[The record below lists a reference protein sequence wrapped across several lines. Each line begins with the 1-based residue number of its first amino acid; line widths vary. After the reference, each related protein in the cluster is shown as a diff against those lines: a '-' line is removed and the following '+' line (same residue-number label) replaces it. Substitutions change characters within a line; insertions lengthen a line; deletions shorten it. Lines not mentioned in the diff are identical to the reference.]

1 MAKRSETK
9 ETANNA
15 TTTDINAVQL
25 IGTVSRPKQSDK
37 VCRFTLD
44 CAQVTPKG
52 NLAHS
57 YIPVVWFNGDSEE
70 TVADGERVSVADGE
84 RVSVAGYLKS
94 GKYEK
99 DGRTV
104 YTLDVVA
111 DKVIF
116 EA

>member
-9 ETANNA
+9 APETS
-15 TTTDINAVQL
+15 TSTTDINAVQL
-25 IGTVSRPKQSDK
+25 IGKVIRPNQSEK
-37 VCRFTLD
+37 CCRFTLD

-57 YIPVVWFNGDSEE
+57 FIPCIWFNEGSEE
-70 TVADGERVSVADGE
+70 TVAEGERIGLQ
-84 RVSVAGYLKS
+84 GYIKS

-99 DGRTV
+99 DGHTV

-111 DKVIF
+111 ENITF
-116 EA
+116 TS